1 MAQLPCH
8 EDPAYF
14 AKCLRALLSIEE
26 ERLLDARYREASRA
40 MWRRVAETMPEMTIA
55 AVMQRWAQEIAEMP
69 LAEQCLAGQD
79 KLAVLSGLGFA
90 HAQTL
95 VAEALAL
102 AERLGEQADRVD
114 LPTRRGRR
122 PQRVG

>member
-1 MAQLPCH
+1 MR
-8 EDPAYF
+8 DPLDF
-14 AKCLRALLSIEE
+14 ASRLRALLSIEE

-79 KLAVLSGLGFA
+79 KLAVLSGLGFTQA
-90 HAQTL
+90 DAL
-95 VAEALAL
+95 VADALAL

-114 LPTRRGRR
+114 LPTRRDRR
-122 PQRVG
+122 PRRVG

>member
-40 MWRRVAETMPEMTIA
+40 MWRRVAETMPEMTD
-55 AVMQRWAQEIAEMP
+55 QRQ
-69 LAEQCLAGQD
+69 
-79 KLAVLSGLGFA
+79 
-90 HAQTL
+90 
-95 VAEALAL
+95 
-102 AERLGEQADRVD
+102 
-114 LPTRRGRR
+114 
-122 PQRVG
+122 